1 VKSEIYYYDK
11 RLEAA
16 RARLSGLEHSEL
28 LLKFLDHLESGVS
41 VQPLAAFYE
50 VKRRLEGVRDI

>member
-1 VKSEIYYYDK
+1 MKSEIYYYDK

-50 VKRRLEGVRDI
+50 VSVGLRA